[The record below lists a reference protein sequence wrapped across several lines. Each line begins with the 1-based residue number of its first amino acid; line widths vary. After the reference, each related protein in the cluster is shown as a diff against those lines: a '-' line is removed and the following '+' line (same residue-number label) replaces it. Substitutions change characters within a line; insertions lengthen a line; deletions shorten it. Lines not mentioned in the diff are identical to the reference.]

1 MTIKSR
7 DFSTNEKKKLKPF
20 VGMAIVI
27 CLQIKLKIRN
37 GILRPEI
44 VKMIIRV
51 IYCMALFD
59 LFKFKHVN
67 HRRMRV

>member
-1 MTIKSR
+1 
-7 DFSTNEKKKLKPF
+7 
-20 VGMAIVI
+20 MAIVI

>member
-1 MTIKSR
+1 
-7 DFSTNEKKKLKPF
+7 
-20 VGMAIVI
+20 MAIVI

-51 IYCMALFD
+51 IYCVWRYLD